1 MVSGCRGGNSVNKKI
16 KVMKKVVKRGRPSKK
31 SIVSSKL
38 VSTWRPELVKMDNV
52 EFNKDLFVPMPT
64 GKKIDDLLSS
74 EGGLMKGTNF
84 AFIGDPG
91 VGKTTVILDV
101 LADLQ
106 AKGQKVLF
114 ISGEMN
120 SIDMHGY
127 VRRFPKFGQVPIL
140 FLGDYIE
147 KDPMVVLK
155 SVLTEGFD
163 VVMIDSMAEV
173 CVNIVDF
180 HGGTNKNA
188 ESQVLNVLEKHNK
201 GGNKAELNTTF
212 LIIQQVTKAG
222 TFAGSNRFKHMLTG
236 MARMQFVEGGRCIS
250 FSKNRRGGQ
259 MDRLFFRVDTTKNV
273 SWLHTEANNA
283 E

>member
-1 MVSGCRGGNSVNKKI
+1 
-16 KVMKKVVKRGRPSKK
+16 MKKQVKRGRPAKNQNLPGIK
-31 SIVSSKL
+31 VN
-38 VSTWRPELVKMDNV
+38 TWKPELVKMDNLS
-52 EFNKDLFVPMPT
+52 FNKDLFIPMPT
-64 GKKIDDLLSS
+64 GKKIDALLSS

-91 VGKTTVILDV
+91 VGKTTVMLDI

-106 AKGQKVLF
+106 KKGQKVLF

-120 SIDMHGY
+120 SIDMYGY
-127 VRRFPKFGQVPIL
+127 VKRFPKFGQVTII

-147 KDPMVVLK
+147 KDPVVILK
-155 SVLTEGFD
+155 SVLSEGYD
-163 VVMIDSMAEV
+163 AVLIDSMAEV

-180 HGGTNKNA
+180 HGGTNKSA
-188 ESQVLNVLEKHNK
+188 ESKVLNLMEVHNK
-201 GGNKAELNTTF
+201 GGNRANKNTTF

-236 MARMQFVEGGRCIS
+236 MCAMRFVDNGRSLS

-259 MDRLFFRVDTTKNV
+259 MDQLFFSLDQKNNV
-273 SWLHTEANNA
+273 GWLHTEAMNSPMQ
-283 E
+283 

>member
-1 MVSGCRGGNSVNKKI
+1 MKNK
-16 KVMKKVVKRGRPSKK
+16 VKRGRPVGSTKSKVLGGGVIK
-31 SIVSSKL
+31 
-38 VSTWRPELVKMDNV
+38 TWKPELVKMDNL

-64 GKKIDDLLSS
+64 GKKIDSLLSS
-74 EGGLMKGTNF
+74 EGGLMKGCNF

-106 AKGQKVLF
+106 NKGQKVLF

-127 VRRFPKFGQVPIL
+127 VKRFPKFGQVPIL

-147 KDPMVVLK
+147 KDPIVILK
-155 SVLTEGFD
+155 SVLSDGFD

-173 CVNIVDF
+173 CTNIVDF

-188 ESQVLNVLEKHNK
+188 ESKVLNLLEVHNK
-201 GGNKAELNTTF
+201 GGNREEKNTTF

-222 TFAGSNRFKHMLTG
+222 LFAGSNRFKHMLTG

-250 FSKNRRGGQ
+250 FDKNRRGGQ
-259 MDRLFFRVDTTKNV
+259 MDRLFFSVATSNHV
-273 SWLHTEANNA
+273 GWLFTEALNSPQH
-283 E
+283 

>member
-1 MVSGCRGGNSVNKKI
+1 
-16 KVMKKVVKRGRPSKK
+16 MKNAVKRGRPAGSVKK
-31 SIVSSKL
+31 VNATSTIVNTFRPNL
-38 VSTWRPELVKMDNV
+38 VQMDDI
-52 EFNKDLFVPMPT
+52 EFNENLFIPMST
-64 GKKIDDLLSS
+64 GRKIDDLLSS
-74 EGGLMKGTNF
+74 EGGLMKGTNY

-91 VGKTTVILDV
+91 VGKTTVVLDM

-127 VRRFPKFGQVPIL
+127 VKRFPKFGQVPIL

-147 KDPMVVLK
+147 EDPLVVLAG
-155 SVLTEGFD
+155 VLTEGFD

-188 ESQVLNVLEKHNK
+188 ESQVLNILERNNK
-201 GGNKAELNTTF
+201 AQNEAELNTSF

-259 MDRLFFRVDTTKNV
+259 MDRLFFKVDTTKDV

>member
-1 MVSGCRGGNSVNKKI
+1 MKNK
-16 KVMKKVVKRGRPSKK
+16 VKRGRPVGSKK
-31 SIVSSKL
+31 KIVVGGGNV
-38 VSTWRPELVKMDNV
+38 VSTWKPKTVMMDDL
-52 EFNKDLFVPMPT
+52 EFNKNLFVPMPT
-64 GKKIDDLLSS
+64 GKKIDSLLSS
-74 EGGLMKGTNF
+74 EGGLMKGCNF

-91 VGKTTVILDV
+91 VGKTTVILDI

-106 AKGQKVLF
+106 KKGQKVLF

-127 VRRFPKFGQVPIL
+127 VKRFPKFGQVPIL

-147 KDPMVVLK
+147 KDPMVILK
-155 SVLTEGFD
+155 SILTEGYD

-173 CVNIVDF
+173 CTNIVDF

-188 ESQVLNVLEKHNK
+188 ESQVLNLLEVHNK
-201 GGNKAELNTTF
+201 GGNKANLNTTF

-259 MDRLFFRVDTTKNV
+259 MDRLFFSVATSNNV
-273 SWLHTEANNA
+273 GWLHTEGINA

>member
-1 MVSGCRGGNSVNKKI
+1 
-16 KVMKKVVKRGRPSKK
+16 MKKQVKRGRPVKKQILPGVKVSKF
-31 SIVSSKL
+31 
-38 VSTWRPELVKMDNV
+38 TPELVKMDDLS
-52 EFNKDLFVPMPT
+52 FNDNLFVPMKT
-64 GKKIDDLLSS
+64 GKRIDALLSS

-91 VGKTTVILDV
+91 VGKTTVMLDI

-127 VRRFPKFGQVPIL
+127 VKRFPKFGQVPIL

-147 KDPMVVLK
+147 KDPIVILK
-155 SVLTEGFD
+155 SVLSEGFD
-163 VVMIDSMAEV
+163 VVLIDSMAEV
-173 CVNIVDF
+173 CVSIVDF
-180 HGGTNKNA
+180 HGGTNKSA
-188 ESQVLNVLEKHNK
+188 ESRVLNLLEVHNK
-201 GGNKAELNTTF
+201 GGNRANRNTTF

-222 TFAGSNRFKHMLTG
+222 AFAGSNRFKHMLTG
-236 MARMQFVEGGRCIS
+236 MAEMRFTDSSRYLF

-259 MDRLFFRVDTTKNV
+259 MDQLFFSLDQKENV
-273 SWLHTEANNA
+273 GWLHTEAMNA
-283 E
+283 PIQ

>member
-1 MVSGCRGGNSVNKKI
+1 MRKDKKI
-16 KVMKKVVKRGRPSKK
+16 KVMKNKVKRGRPSGSTK
-31 SIVSSKL
+31 SKVLSGGTVVK
-38 VSTWRPELVKMDNV
+38 TWKPETVLMDDL

-64 GKKIDDLLSS
+64 GKRIDSLLSS
-74 EGGLMKGTNF
+74 EGGLMKGCNL

-127 VRRFPKFGQVPIL
+127 VKRFPKFGQVPIL

-147 KDPMVVLK
+147 KDPIVILK
-155 SVLTEGFD
+155 SVLTEGYD

-173 CVNIVDF
+173 CTNIVDF

-188 ESQVLNVLEKHNK
+188 ESQVLNILEKHNK
-201 GGNKAELNTTF
+201 GGNQAELNTTF

-273 SWLHTEANNA
+273 SWLHTEAVNA

>member
-1 MVSGCRGGNSVNKKI
+1 
-16 KVMKKVVKRGRPSKK
+16 
-31 SIVSSKL
+31 
-38 VSTWRPELVKMDNV
+38 
-52 EFNKDLFVPMPT
+52 
-64 GKKIDDLLSS
+64 
-74 EGGLMKGTNF
+74 MKGTNF

-91 VGKTTVILDV
+91 VGKTTVMLDI

-127 VRRFPKFGQVPIL
+127 VKRFPKFGQVPIL

-147 KDPMVVLK
+147 KDPIVILK
-155 SVLTEGFD
+155 SVLSEGFD
-163 VVMIDSMAEV
+163 VVLIDSMAEV
-173 CVNIVDF
+173 CTNVVDF

-188 ESQVLNVLEKHNK
+188 ESKVLNLLETHNK
-201 GGNKAELNTTF
+201 AGNRSNKNTTF

-236 MARMQFVEGGRCIS
+236 MARMQFVEGGRYIS

-259 MDRLFFRVDTTKNV
+259 MDKLFFSLHQSNNV
-273 SWLHTEANNA
+273 GWLHTEAMNA
-283 E
+283 PIQ

>member
-1 MVSGCRGGNSVNKKI
+1 
-16 KVMKKVVKRGRPSKK
+16 MKNVVKRGRPVGTKK
-31 SIVSSKL
+31 TSISSGRVVSVWKPQTVL
-38 VSTWRPELVKMDNV
+38 MDDL
-52 EFNKDLFVPMPT
+52 EFNKNLFIPMPT
-64 GKKIDDLLSS
+64 GKRIDNLLSS
-74 EGGLMKGTNF
+74 EGGLMKGCNF

-127 VRRFPKFGQVPIL
+127 VKRFPKFGQVPIL

-147 KDPMVVLK
+147 KDPMVILK

-173 CVNIVDF
+173 CTNIVDF

-188 ESQVLNVLEKHNK
+188 ESQVLNILEKHNK
-201 GGNKAELNTTF
+201 GDNQAELNTTF

-236 MARMQFVEGGRCIS
+236 MARMQFGENGRFIS
-250 FSKNRRGGQ
+250 FDKNRRGGQ
-259 MDRLFFRVDTTKNV
+259 MDKLFFSVATSNNV
-273 SWLHTEANNA
+273 SWLHTEAMNA